1 LASFFLLTPLS
12 SFLPLHF
19 IANTTTTTIATTTI
33 TTGKWD
39 DARDLLSAANDMMK
53 LLVPGSEG
61 DGPCLTL
68 LEYMEERNWTAP
80 SDWQGYRPLT
90 SK

>member
-1 LASFFLLTPLS
+1 M
-12 SFLPLHF
+12 
-19 IANTTTTTIATTTI
+19 
-33 TTGKWD
+33 
-39 DARDLLSAANDMMK
+39 LSAANDMMK
-53 LLVPGSEG
+53 LLVPESEG